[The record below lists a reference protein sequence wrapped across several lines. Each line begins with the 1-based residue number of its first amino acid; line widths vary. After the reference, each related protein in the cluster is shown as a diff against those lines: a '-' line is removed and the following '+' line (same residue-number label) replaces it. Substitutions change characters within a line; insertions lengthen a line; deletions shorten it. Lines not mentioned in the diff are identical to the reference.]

1 MPILLRQLIRNIG
14 DFAGTCVPANQGNI
28 ALLSKKKK
36 RKEKRKHSAR
46 YSHMPGELKE
56 MKFRI
61 TT

>member
-36 RKEKRKHSAR
+36 RKEKKRGNIAQDILTCQVS
-46 YSHMPGELKE
+46 
-56 MKFRI
+56 
-61 TT
+61 